1 MNIQCTQLDSLL
13 LEGDAFSLETA
24 ARHAEGCAACAEK
37 LAEWNEISA
46 VAASMRTTWKN
57 DMLWPRIARA
67 VARERR
73 RGWTELWQAAAAI
86 LIFVAL
92 GSAVWFAGQRSKFDL
107 AILRPTA
114 IADVERAEQEHIAAI
129 DRLEKLAE
137 PKLDTPAT
145 PLMVSYKEKLMLLDD
160 AIAECQSNIQHN
172 RDNAY
177 LRKQLLSAYSEKQ
190 RTLQDVLREET
201 HVSNQ

>member
-37 LAEWNEISA
+37 LAEWNELST

-57 DMLWPRIARA
+57 DMLWPRIERA
-67 VARERR
+67 VERERR

-92 GSAVWFAGQRSKFDL
+92 GSAVWFAGQRTKFDL

-114 IADVERAEQEHIAAI
+114 IADVERAEREHVAAI
-129 DRLEKLAE
+129 DRLEKLAG